1 MVLFDFVIFGALN
14 SLYMI
19 RLLILNIFIIGISC
33 VNLVN
38 AQLPVPS
45 NGVETSVP
53 SSYVLRNANII
64 VDAENTISKGSI
76 VIKDGR
82 VEAVG
87 KLVKHPD
94 GAVIIDMKGKTIVP
108 SFIET
113 HSSVG
118 LENPKRK
125 EWTPRPQLESKKA
138 GPYYWNESIKPEVRG
153 SNHFESDK
161 KASKQLQEMGFV
173 VAATH
178 IQDGIMRG
186 TGPVVA
192 LGEVE
197 SRKAVIKSDGATF
210 YSFKNGTSRQTYPSS
225 QMGSIALFRQAMFDA
240 QYYEE
245 NKDCNP
251 KNLSL
256 QAINENKD
264 LPMIFE
270 VEDKLEIFRARKIAD
285 EFGFKFTIIGSGN
298 EYERLNELA
307 QLSDQ
312 TLIIPIN
319 FPDAYDVGDPYVA
332 RQISL
337 GDLKEW
343 ELAPANPFFLA
354 ERNIPFA
361 ITSKGHKKASDFWS
375 HLHKAMESGLS
386 KSDAIRSLTE
396 IPAEILNVA
405 EDLGSL
411 NEGMLASFS
420 VFDKDPFVY
429 KNAKLHESWSL
440 GKQHLFIE
448 EALIDIRGKYRFSID
463 DASYVINID
472 GSQEKPKGSL
482 EYFKTVIDSTFNPP
496 KESIDTLKATV
507 DIELDKKH
515 ATFHFDVN
523 DDYYDGVITLHGQY
537 NQKFNAFLGQG
548 MVPTG
553 LWSKWTGI
561 RLEKPEEKSDED
573 KYLIEVDTLS
583 MAKIWY
589 PNMAYGFDSIP
600 EQKTYVLR
608 NATLWTNEDKGIV
621 KEGTVIIKKGKI
633 EFVGTGNYTIDADAI
648 TIDCK
653 GLHITSGIIDEH
665 SHIAISKGVNE
676 GGQAVS
682 AEVSIGDVVR
692 SDDINIYRQL
702 AGGVTTS
709 HLLHGSAN
717 PIGGQSALIKLKWGA
732 SPEEM
737 LIDDAPRFI
746 KFALGENVK
755 QSNWGDFNRVRFPQ
769 TRMGVEQVFYDAF
782 LSAKAYQEK
791 WGKYNSLSPKKRE
804 LKGVKRPARDLE
816 LEAVW
821 EVMNSERF
829 ISCHSYVQSEIIML
843 MDVADSMGFTVN
855 TFTHILEGY
864 KVADRMVEHGAGGST
879 FSDWWAYKFEVND
892 AIPYNASLMNEQ
904 GVLTAINSDDAE
916 MGRRLN
922 QEAAKA
928 IKYGGMTEE
937 EAWKLVTLNPAKLL
951 HLDDR
956 MGSLKE
962 GKDADIV
969 VWSNNPLSIQART
982 LFVFVDGLLLYNS
995 ENLSDEQQRIAQE
1008 KARIISAMLASNKRG
1023 EKKKAFKK
1031 EKKKHWHCDTMGQE
1045 AHEIKD
1051 LKS

>member
-14 SLYMI
+14 SIDMI
-19 RLLILNIFIIGISC
+19 RIFILNILLLG
-33 VNLVN
+33 LVCSKHAS
-38 AQLPVPS
+38 AQLPVPT
-45 NGVETSVP
+45 NGVEDSEP
-53 SSYVLRNANII
+53 SSYVLKNANII
-64 VDAENTISKGSI
+64 VDAENTINKGSI
-76 VIKDGR
+76 VITDGR
-82 VEAVG
+82 IEAVG

-94 GAVIIDMKGKTIVP
+94 GSVVIDMKGKTIVP
-108 SFIET
+108 AFIET
-113 HSSVG
+113 HSSIG

-192 LGEVE
+192 LGEVD
-197 SRKAVIKSDGATF
+197 SREAVIKSDGATF
-210 YSFKNGTSRQTYPSS
+210 YSFDKGTSRQTYPSS
-225 QMGSIALFRQAMFDA
+225 QMGSIALFRQAMLDA
-240 QYYEE
+240 EYYSN
-245 NKDCNP
+245 NKECNP

-256 QAINENKD
+256 EAINQNQD
-264 LPMIFE
+264 LPKIFE

-285 EFGFKFTIIGSGN
+285 EFGIKLTIIGSGN
-298 EYERLNELA
+298 EYERLNELSE
-307 QLSDQ
+307 LGDQ
-312 TLIIPIN
+312 KLIVPIN

-354 ERNIPFA
+354 KMNVPFA
-361 ITSKGHKKASDFWS
+361 ITSKGHKKSADFWKN
-375 HLHKAMESGLS
+375 LHKAMESGLS

-396 IPAEILNVA
+396 VPAGILNIDN
-405 EDLGSL
+405 DLGSL
-411 NEGMLASFS
+411 SEGKLASFS

-429 KNAKLHESWSL
+429 KNAKLYESWSI
-440 GKQHLFIE
+440 GKQHQFIQ
-448 EALIDIRGKYRFSID
+448 EALIDIRGKYRFSLD
-463 DASYVINID
+463 VSSYVINIE

-482 EYFKTVIDSTFNPP
+482 EYYKTIIDSTSTPP
-496 KESIDTLKATV
+496 TETIDTTKATV

-515 ATFHFDVN
+515 ATFHFDV
-523 DDYYDGVITLHGQY
+523 DDDHYDGVITLHGQY

-553 LWSKWTGI
+553 SWTKWTGI
-561 RLEKPEEKSDED
+561 RLEKPEEESGND
-573 KYLIEVDTLS
+573 KHIIEVDTVS
-583 MAKIWY
+583 MSKIWY

-608 NATLWTNEDKGIV
+608 NATLWTNEQQGIV
-621 KEGTVIIKKGKI
+621 QEGSVIIKEGKI
-633 EFVGTGNYTIDADAI
+633 DFVGTGNYTIDADAI

-653 GLHITSGIIDEH
+653 GLHVTSGIVDEH

-717 PIGGQSALIKLKWGA
+717 PIGGQSALIKLKWGS

-737 LIDDAPRFI
+737 LIDDAPKFI

-791 WGKYNSLSPKKRE
+791 WEKYNSLSQKKKQLAE
-804 LKGVKRPARDLE
+804 SKKPARDLE

-843 MDVADSMGFTVN
+843 MNVADSMGFTVN

-864 KVADRMVEHGAGGST
+864 KVADKMVQHGAGGST

-982 LFVFVDGLLLYNS
+982 VFVFVDGQLLYNAD
-995 ENLSDEQQRIAQE
+995 NLANEQQRIAQE
-1008 KARIISAMLASNKRG
+1008 KARIITAMLASNKRG
-1023 EKKKAFKK
+1023 EKKITFKK
-1031 EKKKHWHCDTMGQE
+1031 EKKKHWHCDTMGE
-1045 AHEIKD
+1045 KAH
-1051 LKS
+1051 

>member
-1 MVLFDFVIFGALN
+1 
-14 SLYMI
+14 MI
-19 RLLILNIFIIGISC
+19 RFLILSILFLGSTF
-33 VNLVN
+33 VNDAK
-38 AQLPVPS
+38 AQLPVPT
-45 NGVETSVP
+45 NGVEDSKP
-53 SSYVLRNANII
+53 GSYVLRNANII
-64 VDAENTISKGSI
+64 IDAENSISNGSI

-82 VEAVG
+82 IVAVG

-94 GAVIIDMKGKTIVP
+94 GSVIIDMKGKTIVP

-113 HSSVG
+113 HTSIG
-118 LENPKRK
+118 LPSPKRK
-125 EWTPRPQLESKKA
+125 EWTPRPQLESTKS

-161 KASKQLQEMGFV
+161 KASKTLQQMGFG
-173 VAATH
+173 VAISH
-178 IQDGIMRG
+178 MQDGIMRG

-192 LGEVE
+192 LGDVE

-210 YSFKNGTSRQTYPSS
+210 YSFKKGTSRQTYPSS
-225 QMGSIALFRQAMFDA
+225 QMGSIALFRQAMLDA
-240 QYYEE
+240 EYYAE
-245 NKDCNP
+245 NKECNP

-256 QAINENKD
+256 EAINGNKE

-285 EFGFKFTIIGSGN
+285 EFGLDFTIIGSGN
-298 EYERLNELA
+298 EYERIHELA
-307 QLSDQ
+307 ELENQK
-312 TLIIPIN
+312 LIIPIN
-319 FPDAYDVGDPYVA
+319 FPEAYDVGDPYVA

-343 ELAPANPFFLA
+343 ELAPANPYFLTKK
-354 ERNIPFA
+354 NIPFA
-361 ITSKGHKKASDFWS
+361 ITSKGHKKASDFWK

-386 KSDAIRSLTE
+386 KEAVIRSLTQ
-396 IPAEILNVA
+396 IPAEIL
-405 EDLGSL
+405 EIEGDFGSL
-411 NEGMLASFS
+411 EEGKLASFS

-448 EALIDIRGKYRFSID
+448 EAMIDIRGKYRFSID
-463 DASYVINID
+463 SSSYVITIN
-472 GSQEKPKGSL
+472 GSQEKPKGSVQT
-482 EYFKTVIDSTFNPP
+482 YKTLMDSTSNPP
-496 KESIDTLKATV
+496 FETIDTSKVTV
-507 DIELDKKH
+507 EIELDRKH

-537 NQKFNAFLGQG
+537 NQKFNAFIGQG
-548 MVPTG
+548 MIPSG
-553 LWSKWTGI
+553 SWRKWTGI
-561 RLEKPEEKSDED
+561 RLERPELD
-573 KYLIEVDTLS
+573 KDDDKHMISADTMS

-589 PNMAYGFDSIP
+589 PNMAYGFDTLP

-608 NATLWTNEDKGIV
+608 NATLWTNEEAGIV
-621 KEGTVIIKKGKI
+621 KDGTVVIKNGKI
-633 EFVGTGNYTIDADAI
+633 DFVGTGNYTIDADAI

-732 SPEEM
+732 SPEDM
-737 LIDDAPRFI
+737 LIDDAPKFI

-782 LSAKAYQEK
+782 LSAKAYHEK
-791 WGKYNSLSPKKRE
+791 WEKYNSLSPKKRE
-804 LKGVKRPARDLE
+804 LKKIQKPARDLE

-843 MDVADSMGFTVN
+843 MNVADSMDFTVN

-864 KVADRMVEHGAGGST
+864 KVADKMVEHGAGGST

-962 GKDADIV
+962 SKDADIV
-969 VWSNNPLSIQART
+969 VWSNNPLSIQAKTR
-982 LFVFVDGLLLYNS
+982 LVFVDGQLLYNG
-995 ENLSDEQQRIAQE
+995 ENLQHEQERIAGE
-1008 KARIISAMLASNKRG
+1008 KARIITAMLASNKRG
-1023 EKKKAFKK
+1023 ETKRTFKK
-1031 EKKKHWHCDTMGQE
+1031 EKKKHWHCDTMGEE
-1045 AHEIKD
+1045 AH
-1051 LKS
+1051 